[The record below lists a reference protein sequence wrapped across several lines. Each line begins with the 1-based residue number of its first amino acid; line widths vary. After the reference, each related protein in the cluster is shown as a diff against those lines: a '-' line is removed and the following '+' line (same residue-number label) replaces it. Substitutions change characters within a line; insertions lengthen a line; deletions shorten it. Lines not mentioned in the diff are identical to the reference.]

1 MQGACVKP
9 LLGLILTLGLLTG
22 CSSVQTVPSCA
33 EFDAVQPGYD
43 AMAAF
48 QPPHILQITEFP
60 GTNYS
65 QRREQIDMLVLHY
78 TGMQTGEGARRQ
90 LSRAGSG
97 VSSHYLV
104 MKDGT
109 IYRLVPEHFRAWHAG
124 KGSWAG
130 RKDINSRSIGIEIVN
145 GGHEFGLPAFPREQ
159 IDAVIAL
166 SRDIIARHD
175 IPAGNIIGHSDM
187 APNRKEDPGERFPWR
202 RLADAGVGL
211 YPDLDVA
218 LAQDALSRG
227 RYPDALV
234 AIGYDFDDAGGVT
247 REQAVT
253 AFQRRWCPATPT
265 GRANIETR
273 QLIGAVQALYAQ

>member
-109 IYRLVPEHFRAWHAG
+109 IYRLVP
-124 KGSWAG
+124 
-130 RKDINSRSIGIEIVN
+130 
-145 GGHEFGLPAFPREQ
+145 
-159 IDAVIAL
+159 
-166 SRDIIARHD
+166 
-175 IPAGNIIGHSDM
+175 
-187 APNRKEDPGERFPWR
+187 
-202 RLADAGVGL
+202 
-211 YPDLDVA
+211 
-218 LAQDALSRG
+218 
-227 RYPDALV
+227 
-234 AIGYDFDDAGGVT
+234 
-247 REQAVT
+247 
-253 AFQRRWCPATPT
+253 
-265 GRANIETR
+265 
-273 QLIGAVQALYAQ
+273 